1 MKKTARRRMQTHDAN
16 TRLHFSQHLSTL
28 HCRQLWVSLSS
39 LPPFLPHVATS
50 THSPE
55 VISCQ
60 LSLSLIVSILGSS
73 YLGFPQP
80 PLLVVSYLL
89 VGFH

>member
-1 MKKTARRRMQTHDAN
+1 MQTHDAN
-16 TRLHFSQHLSTL
+16 TRLHFSRHLTTL

-55 VISCQ
+55 VISYATW
-60 LSLSLIVSILGSS
+60 G
-73 YLGFPQP
+73 GWNTT
-80 PLLVVSYLL
+80 
-89 VGFH
+89 G